1 MSNEFIR
8 EAAERNR
15 GAVLPQKHFK
25 LVPGTAHLNQ
35 PEMTT
40 FTAQG
45 TFSGI
50 PGVGKYHLMPFTFHQ
65 TQVSRCVVCISVNNA
80 QIDHR
85 HEKVQKAY
93 TLKAS

>member
-1 MSNEFIR
+1 MSNELIR

-40 FTAQG
+40 FTLHRTG
-45 TFSGI
+45 DLLWDSW
-50 PGVGKYHLMPFTFHQ
+50 
-65 TQVSRCVVCISVNNA
+65 SREVPLDAFC
-80 QIDHR
+80 
-85 HEKVQKAY
+85 
-93 TLKAS
+93 LKG